1 MPFCNFSSETQE
13 IYKLEED
20 GTCSVSDISCISYVF
35 LPIFS
40 DEYDFH
46 PESDPPMQRVGRRQN
61 ATREPCWEN
70 MCSNKTD

>member
-1 MPFCNFSSETQE
+1 MAHAQYLIFHIF
-13 IYKLEED
+13 LM
-20 GTCSVSDISCISYVF
+20 F